1 MTVHRVLVI
10 TTIVNVIIINVLLF
24 SISFITNNMTIDHDL
39 LRVLLTA
46 IMIMM
51 IMMERPKSFDIC
63 TFAAV
68 KASGA

>member
-39 LRVLLTA
+39 LRVLLAA

-51 IMMERPKSFDIC
+51 IMM
-63 TFAAV
+63 AA
-68 KASGA
+68 A

>member
-10 TTIVNVIIINVLLF
+10 TTIVNVLLF

-39 LRVLLTA
+39 LRVVLTA

-51 IMMERPKSFDIC
+51 III
-63 TFAAV
+63 TA
-68 KASGA
+68 